1 MHEVNDLDGEHFS
14 RYDFLEDPVL
24 VSRLTRSSSL
34 VIFGARGLISGG
46 SINDADLSARLRK
59 LRELVP
65 ELRVWHLFDEL
76 DEFAQT
82 TQKLKS
88 LRQELNSQSPGEER
102 IPRLLFVSPTKD
114 EIESHKSNAFAS
126 AQEIDR
132 LLIADHFLTLVH
144 DAIQIDLTMGTE
156 ACAVKARLPLS
167 PIEEILRDAMESAG
181 LSFQAQVQLDSYIL
195 DFLVQRG
202 DRRLVVEADGREFHD
217 PGKDTKRDRIVFER
231 HGLETVRFTGHQ
243 ISRDADQ
250 CVQEIFSRLGGIKLQ
265 CANLTDEMSLDPK
278 QAKAVAHGGG
288 HARVLAPA
296 GSGKTK
302 VLVSR
307 IVRLINEGTDPS
319 SILAL
324 AFNRK
329 AATQLEQR
337 LGALGVR
344 LGGLTTGSAG
354 VNVATLNAFAFQL
367 LKAEGW
373 VGEVLDTKSKQTG
386 LVGDALGDVGI
397 HLGPMRG
404 SNPIIEVLEH
414 INRIKR
420 GLMPPNEEVIEVE
433 QPNGSLKID
442 AERVWNSMQD
452 LQARRHQMFFED
464 QIFLP
469 VDLLLRNSNVRHR
482 WQRRFTHILVDEF
495 QDLNPS
501 QSMLIRLLAA
511 PSANLFAVGDDDQ
524 LIYSWRSAEVQN
536 LLDGFISSYEGATTY
551 ALGTNYRCAKEIV
564 RTGQRLIEHNKVRY
578 PKTIKPAGDAPIGTL
593 ELVAR
598 DSLAELGDE
607 LVQFVQDSK
616 GASIRLNEIAVLA
629 RTNTQLLAA
638 ALALD
643 KSGLPRTQLD
653 GVRLYS
659 TPVGKHLIAYLDTC
673 LRAPLYIGAT
683 QLPEVINRPNRFV
696 TNLDIGKIRDNG
708 DPWLAAQFIAR
719 DPEKQ
724 GMRTKALLQ
733 FLQDLDRLGPS
744 LHDPKMPVADRVR
757 LVVTR
762 FNFAEQPDDKLQDR
776 EKTTD
781 DMLLEIMIEDAK
793 NFEDILSFL
802 SHTKKR
808 RDLEENEER
817 QPMKEAGDEER
828 ITLSTIHAAKGR
840 EWSSVCLFDASR
852 SSRRK
857 ETNPKDIEE
866 ERRVFYVGMTRASL
880 NLQIAVVKGRSVQF
894 VWEALLPPGVAP
906 TSSDDY
912 QKLLGG
918 ASLDV
923 DTTTSRV
930 EALEAS
936 LEQVRQDIDRE
947 TDGSRL
953 RGEIAKLDAMEA
965 EAQRDVATA
974 RRAVAEATS
983 LKIGGILGRALFG
996 QVRPETKSAMMG
1008 SALSMLRDSEER
1020 IASTSKKKELVRDDA
1035 ASRKY
1040 RLAQE
1045 NKRTDKEL
1053 KNAKA
1058 HLLMAQQNVR
1068 DLKRSAPLFDEIV

>member
-1 MHEVNDLDGEHFS
+1 MTSVSS

-24 VSRLTRSSSL
+24 ISRLRRRALL
-34 VIFGARGLISGG
+34 VLFGARGLISGG
-46 SINDADLSARLRK
+46 SINDAE
-59 LRELVP
+59 LRERLSELRAHVP
-65 ELRVWHLFDEL
+65 ELRVWHLFDEAE
-76 DEFAQT
+76 EFAQT
-82 TQKLKS
+82 AQKLKL
-88 LRQELNSQSPGEER
+88 LRQELLSQPPGEEG

-114 EIESHKSNAFAS
+114 EIEGYKSNAFAG
-126 AQEIDR
+126 ALEIDR
-132 LLIADHFLTLVH
+132 LLIADHFLALVN
-144 DAIQIDLTMGTE
+144 DAIQIDLQAGTE
-156 ACAVKARLPLS
+156 ACEVMARLPLS

-181 LSFQAQVQLDSYIL
+181 ISFQAQVQLDSYIL
-195 DFLVQRG
+195 DFLVERG
-202 DRRLVVEADGREFHD
+202 DRRLAVEADGREFHD
-217 PGKDTKRDRIVFER
+217 SEVDSERDRIVLER
-231 HGLETVRFTGHQ
+231 HGLETLRFTGSQ
-243 ISRDADQ
+243 ISRDAHQ
-250 CVQEIFSRLGGIKLQ
+250 CIQEIFSRLDGIKPQ
-265 CANLTDEMSLDPK
+265 CAKLNDEMALDPE
-278 QAKAVAHGGG
+278 QAKAVAHSGG

-307 IVRLINEGTDPS
+307 IVRLINQGTDPS

-329 AATQLEQR
+329 AAIQLEER
-337 LGALGVR
+337 LRALGVP
-344 LGGLTTGSAG
+344 LGGLTRWSPG
-354 VNVATLNAFAFQL
+354 VNVATLNAFAFRL
-367 LKAEGW
+367 LKTEGW
-373 VGEVLDTKSKQTG
+373 AGEILDTKSRETG

-442 AERVWNSMQD
+442 AELVWNSMQD

-464 QIFLP
+464 QIFLA
-469 VDLLLRNSNVRHR
+469 VDLLLSNSKIRHR

-501 QSMLIRLLAA
+501 QSALIRLLAA

-578 PKTIKPAGDAPIGTL
+578 PKTIEPAGKAPAGTL

-607 LVQFVQDSK
+607 LVRFVQDSK

-643 KSGLPRTQLD
+643 KSGVPRTQLD

-659 TPVGKHLIAYLDTC
+659 TPIGKRLIAYLDTC

-683 QLPEVINRPNRFV
+683 YLPEVINRPNRFV
-696 TNLDIGKIRDNG
+696 TNLDIVKIRNNS

-719 DPEKQ
+719 DPEKK
-724 GMRTKALLQ
+724 GMRTSALLQ
-733 FLQDLDRLGPS
+733 FLQDLDRLGPT
-744 LHDPKMPVADRVR
+744 LHGSNLSVADRVR
-757 LVVTR
+757 LVVTK
-762 FNFAEQPDDKLQDR
+762 FNFAEQPDEKLQDR

-781 DMLLEIMIEDAK
+781 DMLIEIIIEDAK
-793 NFEDILSFL
+793 NFEDMLSFL
-802 SHTKKR
+802 AHSKERHN
-808 RDLEENEER
+808 LEENEER
-817 QPMKEAGDEER
+817 QPTNEPGNEDR
-828 ITLSTIHAAKGR
+828 VTLSTIHAAKGR

-852 SSRRK
+852 PSRRK
-857 ETNPKDIEE
+857 EINPKDIEE

-880 NLQIAVVKGRSVQF
+880 NLQIAVVKGRPVQF
-894 VWEALLPPGVAP
+894 VGEALLPSSVAVASP
-906 TSSDDY
+906 NDF
-912 QKLLGG
+912 QKLLVG
-918 ASLDV
+918 ATLDV
-923 DTTTSRV
+923 DTATSRV

-936 LEQVRQDIDRE
+936 IEQLRQDIDRE

-953 RGEIAKLDAMEA
+953 RSELANLDAVEA
-965 EAQRDVATA
+965 EAERDVATA
-974 RRAVAEATS
+974 RRAVAEATG
-983 LKIGGILGRALFG
+983 LKIGGILGRAFFG
-996 QVRPETKSAMMG
+996 QVRPETKSAMMA
-1008 SALSMLRDSEER
+1008 SALTMLRNSEER
-1020 IASTSKKKELVRDDA
+1020 IASTSKKKELVHKDA
-1035 ASRKY
+1035 DSRKH

-1045 NKRTDKEL
+1045 NERIHEEL
-1053 KNAKA
+1053 KKAKA
-1058 HLLMAQQNVR
+1058 NLVVAQQKVR
-1068 DLKRSAPLFDEIV
+1068 DLRRAAPLFEENV

>member
-1 MHEVNDLDGEHFS
+1 MTNVSSPYN
-14 RYDFLEDPVL
+14 FLEDPEV
-24 VSRLTRSSSL
+24 VSRLKRRSLL
-34 VIFGARGLISGG
+34 VIFGARGLISDG
-46 SINDADLSARLRK
+46 SINDADLSERLRK
-59 LRELVP
+59 LRSLVP
-65 ELRVWHLFDEL
+65 DLRVWHLFDEP

-82 TQKLKS
+82 AQKLKS
-88 LRQELNSQSPGEER
+88 LRLELNSLPPGEEG
-102 IPRLLFVSPTKD
+102 IPRLLFVSPTK
-114 EIESHKSNAFAS
+114 EEFESYKSNAFAG
-126 AQEIDR
+126 ALEIDR
-132 LLIADHFLTLVH
+132 LLGADHFLALVH
-144 DAIQIDLTMGTE
+144 DAIQIDLSMKTE
-156 ACAVKARLPLS
+156 ASEVMARLPLS

-181 LSFQAQVQLDSYIL
+181 LSFRAQVQLDSYIL
-195 DFLVQRG
+195 DFLVERG
-202 DRRLVVEADGREFHD
+202 DRRLAVEADGREFHD
-217 PGKDTKRDRIVFER
+217 SGKDAERDRIVLER
-231 HGLETVRFTGHQ
+231 HGLETLRFTGQQ

-250 CVQEIFSRLGGIKLQ
+250 CVQEIFSRLNGIKLQ
-265 CANLTDEMSLDPK
+265 CARLTDEMALDPE

-344 LGGLTTGSAG
+344 LGGLTTGSTG
-354 VNVATLNAFAFQL
+354 VIVATLNAFAFRL

-373 VGEVLDTKSKQTG
+373 VGEILDSKSKETV

-578 PKTIKPAGDAPIGTL
+578 PKTIEPAGNASAGTL

-607 LVQFVQDSK
+607 LVRFVQDSK

-659 TPVGKHLIAYLDTC
+659 TPVGKRLIAYLDTC

-683 QLPEVINRPNRFV
+683 YLPEVINRPNRFV
-696 TNLDIGKIRDNG
+696 TNLDIVKIRDNS

-719 DPEKQ
+719 DPQSK
-724 GMRTKALLQ
+724 GMRTTALLQ

-744 LHDPKMPVADRVR
+744 LHDPKLPVADRVR

-762 FNFAEQPDDKLQDR
+762 FSFADQPDDKLQDR

-781 DMLLEIMIEDAK
+781 DMLLEIIIEDAK
-793 NFEDILSFL
+793 NFDEMLSFL
-802 SHTKKR
+802 AHAKER

-817 QPMKEAGDEER
+817 QPTNEAGDEER

-852 SSRRK
+852 PSRRK
-857 ETNPKDIEE
+857 EMNPKDIEE

-880 NLQIAVVKGRSVQF
+880 NLQIAVVKGRPVQF
-894 VWEALLPPGVAP
+894 VGEALLPSSMAP
-906 TSSDDY
+906 ASPDEF
-912 QKLLGG
+912 QKLLVG
-918 ASLDV
+918 ATLDV

-936 LEQVRQDIDRE
+936 IEQLRQDIDRE

-953 RGEIAKLDAMEA
+953 RAELAKLDAMEVEA
-965 EAQRDVATA
+965 ERDVATA
-974 RRAVAEATS
+974 RRAVAEATG

-996 QVRPETKSAMMG
+996 QVRPEEKSEMMA
-1008 SALSMLRDSEER
+1008 SALSMLRDSQER
-1020 IASTSKKKELVRDDA
+1020 IASTSKKKDTVHKDA
-1035 ASRKY
+1035 ASRKHQF
-1040 RLAQE
+1040 AQE
-1045 NKRTDKEL
+1045 NERIEKEL
-1053 KNAKA
+1053 KKAKA
-1058 HLLMAQQNVR
+1058 NLVVAQQNVR
-1068 DLKRSAPLFDEIV
+1068 DLKRAAPLFEENL